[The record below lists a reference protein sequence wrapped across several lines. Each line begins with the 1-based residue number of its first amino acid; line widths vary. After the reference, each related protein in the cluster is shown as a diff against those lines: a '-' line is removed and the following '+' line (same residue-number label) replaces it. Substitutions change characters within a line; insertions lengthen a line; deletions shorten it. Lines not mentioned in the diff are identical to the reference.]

1 MRTLSHR
8 TLLILAAAV
17 ALGGTLSPFS
27 SRAQAPPASQED
39 AAKEEKMQFADTS
52 GTDIKL
58 FNQTISNK
66 NKIKSLFFTQA
77 EITDIHLAIN
87 TYLKNSGRGGDF
99 TFDEEAF
106 LNRLG
111 RMKGSGATTAQSAR
125 FYTYPQFFLDSIV
138 YDSPESWIIW
148 VNGVKITQDTPKENS
163 DIQVVA
169 IDQDKVKLEWAP
181 AVMDKVT
188 EVWNQVPNDEI
199 DVDTLRGRVSFTL
212 RPNQTFSSYVMKV
225 LEGRVLPVT
234 VDTTLIRKN
243 PVTSTEEIP
252 VPPPPASAPATAE
265 PPPAS
270 KGSDEGLSG
279 LINSYK
285 NMKTGDEK

>member
-1 MRTLSHR
+1 MKKRPHIF
-8 TLLILAAAV
+8 LILPVAAS
-17 ALGGTLSPFS
+17 LGLILLPFS
-27 SRAQAPPASQED
+27 SLAQSPPASQED
-39 AAKEEKMQFADTS
+39 AGAKEEKMQFADTS
-52 GTDIKL
+52 GTDIEL

-111 RMKGSGATTAQSAR
+111 RLKGSGNATQSAR

-138 YDSPESWIIW
+138 YDAPESWIIW
-148 VNGVKITQDTPKENS
+148 LNGVKITQDTPRENS

-169 IDQDKVKLEWAP
+169 IDKDKVTLEWVPIA
-181 AVMDKVT
+181 MDKVS

-199 DVDTLRGRVSFTL
+199 DVDTLRGKVSFTL

-234 VDTTLIRKN
+234 VDTTLIKKS
-243 PVTSTEEIP
+243 PAADTEAMP
-252 VPPPPASAPATAE
+252 APPPAL
-265 PPPAS
+265 PPAEAE
-270 KGSDEGLSG
+270 KQPVPQGSGEGLSG

>member
-1 MRTLSHR
+1 MKALSHKIPS
-8 TLLILAAAV
+8 ILAAAL
-17 ALGGTLSPFS
+17 ALGGALSPLS
-27 SRAQAPPASQED
+27 SLAQSPPAAQED
-39 AAKEEKMQFADTS
+39 VAKEEKMQFADTS
-52 GTDIKL
+52 GTDINL

-111 RMKGSGATTAQSAR
+111 RMKGSGTTTAQSAR

-138 YDSPESWIIW
+138 YDSPESWIVW
-148 VNGVKITQDTPKENS
+148 VNGVKITQDTPRENS

-188 EVWNQVPNDEI
+188 EVWSQVPNDEI
-199 DVDTLRGRVSFTL
+199 DVDTLRGKVSFTL

-234 VDTTLIRKN
+234 VDTTLIKKN
-243 PVTSTEEIP
+243 PVASIEEIP
-252 VPPPPASAPATAE
+252 APPPASAPAAAE
-265 PPPAS
+265 TPPAS